1 MRFIPVK
8 FNMAYVA
15 VGQFD
20 VGKAL
25 EFSPTSAPVHF
36 LQMRKVANF
45 RADSDGF
52 NSLNFFNDLKFH
64 AWSLALIR

>member
-15 VGQFD
+15 VRQFD
-20 VGKAL
+20 MGEAL
-25 EFSPTSAPVHF
+25 EFPPTSAPVHF
-36 LQMRKVANF
+36 LQIRKVTNF
-45 RADSDGF
+45 GSDSDGF
-52 NSLNFFNDLKFH
+52 NSLDFVNDLKFH